1 MSRLLNLKKQ
11 IILEANIKLSEQA
24 LAANKAVVTPATPAT
39 PAVANP
45 LLEKA
50 YTDGIRTIWQVV
62 RNGIVYGGRTAGTNK
77 TNGIMSW
84 VYPKGTKEAPVK
96 LYDERG
102 QIVNQAILD
111 AYDKLFNDKL
121 SQATN
126 DDGWLNEMGKAAFTA
141 NPDIEKNKLLQQY
154 LVNTITDKNLVKDN
168 GSGGAFVDG
177 QFHSVTMK
185 ALINVRIQKGYRDSG
200 YMIGQKLL

>member
-1 MSRLLNLKKQ
+1 MSRLETLKKQ

-24 LAANKAVVTPATPAT
+24 AVANKAVATPAT

-102 QIVNQAILD
+102 QIVNQTILD